1 MNKNNKEKTVDE
13 KQKEIEGKVAKAKEK
28 VIGTATKI
36 NRAELKT
43 KTKAEKKEKPADTR
57 SWLERYIEK
66 PESSG
71 AKLVTS
77 MLVKGCTLEEASVK
91 ALEFGK
97 GKSSWGTKSNIKS
110 QLSYLKSKGCTVEE
124 QGEGNTTIYKVSQ

>member
-1 MNKNNKEKTVDE
+1 MNKKTVDE

-43 KTKAEKKEKPADTR
+43 KTKAEKKDKPADTR

-71 AKLVTS
+71 AKIVTA
-77 MLVKGCTLEEASVK
+77 LLARPNGATIEECSKK
-91 ALEFGK
+91 ALEYAKTK
-97 GKSSWGTKSNIKS
+97 GSSWGTKGDVKS
-110 QLSYLKSKGCTVEE
+110 QLSFLKSKGCIVSEE
-124 QGEGNTTIYKVSQ
+124 KRGEEVIYKITQ